1 MSSNELHKKIAAAKK
16 ASTCLFDLDS
26 STRKKVL
33 LNLSSELIKRAQEII
48 SANKKDIADAQKN
61 NKSENFIERLTL
73 NQKNILLMAGSI
85 KKIARKK
92 DILFEKLEERIMPS
106 GIKIQ
111 KIRVPLGLVGIIFES
126 RPNVTIDAFALT
138 FKSGNG
144 VILKGGKEIKHTN
157 AKLIS
162 IIRKILAANKI
173 SPQLI
178 QDIGGIDR
186 NLTKDFVSNKMI
198 DCLIPR
204 GGKNLIDLVK
214 NNAKIPIII
223 TGASVVHTYIDESA
237 DLNLAQKVIFNAKTR
252 RVSICNALDVVLLHE
267 KIYKKFL
274 SLIKEKLAA
283 KNVELRADK
292 KSYAFL
298 EKLKYPNLKSVRETD
313 FDSEF
318 LDYILAVK
326 IVKNFSQA
334 LKHIKKHG
342 LGHSEAIITKSDSQ
356 AKNFFKQVDAACL
369 YLNTSTQFSDG
380 GEFGLG
386 GEIGISTQKLHA
398 RGPFA
403 FRELTTYKYIVSSKG
418 AIRK

>member
-1 MSSNELHKKIAAAKK
+1 MNSNELYKKISAAKK
-16 ASTCLFDLDS
+16 ASVDLLDLDS
-26 STRKKVL
+26 IIRKKVL
-33 LNLSSELIKRAQEII
+33 LNLSAKLVERAKEII
-48 SANKKDIADAQKN
+48 SANKRDIADAQKN
-61 NKSENFIERLTL
+61 SKSENFIERLTL
-73 NQKNILLMAGSI
+73 NQKSILSMADSI

-92 DILFEKLEERIMPS
+92 DILFEKFEERTMPS

-111 KIRVPLGLVGIIFES
+111 KVRVPLGLVGIIFES

-144 VILKGGKEIKHTN
+144 VILKGGKEIKNTN

-162 IIRKILAANKI
+162 IIRKTLAANKI
-173 SPQLI
+173 SSQLI
-178 QDIGGIDR
+178 QDIGGINR
-186 NLTKDFVSNKMI
+186 NLTKDFVSNEMI

-204 GGKNLIDLVK
+204 GGKNLIDFVK
-214 NNAKIPIII
+214 NNAEVPVII
-223 TGASVVHTYIDESA
+223 TGASVVHTYVDKSA
-237 DLNLAQKVIFNAKTR
+237 DLDLAQEVVFNAKTR
-252 RVSICNALDVVLLHE
+252 RVSICNALDVILLHE
-267 KIYKKFL
+267 KIYTKFL
-274 SLIKEKLAA
+274 NLIKEKLAG

-292 KSYAFL
+292 KSYAL
-298 EKLKYPNLKSVRETD
+298 LKKLNYPNLKLAGETD
-313 FDSEF
+313 FDTEF

-334 LKHIKKHG
+334 LEHIKKHS
-342 LGHSEAIITKSDSQ
+342 LGHSEAIITKLDSQ
-356 AKNFFKQVDAACL
+356 AKIFFQQVDAACL
-369 YLNTSTQFSDG
+369 YFNTSTQFSDG

-403 FRELTTYKYIVSSKG
+403 FKELTTYKYIVSSNG